1 MKRKKYSPEF
11 KLKVVKE
18 AIETGNNSL
27 VARNHQLGSSMV
39 SRWVR
44 QYKAVGESNFLAGK
58 TSNQQWNNKPF
69 TEKEKKELAQEND
82 RLKKLLGEKDLE
94 IEILRDLLKKTDPH
108 WQKKCKLPKNG

>member
-44 QYKAVGESNFLAGK
+44 QYKAVGENNFLTGK
-58 TSNQQWNNKPF
+58 TPNKEWNNKPF
-69 TEKEKKELAQEND
+69 TEKEKKELTQEND

-108 WQKKCKLPKNG
+108 WQKK

>member
-1 MKRKKYSPEF
+1 MRRKKYSPEF

-18 AIETGNNSL
+18 AIETGNSSL

-58 TSNQQWNNKPF
+58 TSTQQWSNTPF

-94 IEILRDLLKKTDPH
+94 IEILRDLLKKRDPH
-108 WQKKCKLPKNG
+108 WQKK

>member
-1 MKRKKYSPEF
+1 MRRKKYSPEF

-18 AIETGNNSL
+18 AIETGNSSL

-58 TSNQQWNNKPF
+58 TSTQQWSNTPF
-69 TEKEKKELAQEND
+69 TEKEKKKLAQEND

-94 IEILRDLLKKTDPH
+94 IEILRDLLKKRDPH
-108 WQKKCKLPKNG
+108 WQKK